1 MSELAARPVPGEVL
15 LPPLDQHA
23 GHQGSPGRP
32 GHPDRGPVRGPG
44 AGRVAL
50 AGGSLLV
57 AVLGLQAAGLLD
69 RPGVQAWSTVLL
81 AITLQATPFL
91 VLGVV
96 VSGLLAAFVPAGAFT
111 RVLPRSPVLSVPVA
125 GLSGAVLPGCECSS
139 VPVAGRL
146 VDRGVPAASALT
158 FLLAAPAINPVVIV
172 ATFVAFPGTPEVAVA
187 RFAAG
192 LLAAVAVGLV
202 WTRVRTP
209 VRSRHPSADRVV
221 RADRW
226 KVLRET
232 SAHDFL
238 HAGGYLV
245 LGAAL
250 AATLQVVVPRSV
262 LGVVAENELLA
273 IGALAVLAVLLS
285 ICSEAD
291 AFIAAGL
298 SQFSLTARLV
308 FLTVGPMVDVKL
320 VALQV
325 GTFGR
330 AFTLRFAPLAF
341 ACAVGSALLVA
352 QVLL

>member
-1 MSELAARPVPGEVL
+1 MSELVDAPAPAAARP
-15 LPPLDQHA
+15 A
-23 GHQGSPGRP
+23 A
-32 GHPDRGPVRGPG
+32 GHPDRGPARGPDP
-44 AGRVAL
+44 V
-50 AGGSLLV
+50 
-57 AVLGLQAAGLLD
+57 VLGLLGLAVLAGALTLD
-69 RPGVQAWSTVLL
+69 ATGALATPAVQAWCTVLL

-96 VSGLLAAFVPAGAFT
+96 VSGVLAAFVPAGAFT
-111 RVLPRSPVLSVPVA
+111 ALLPRRQVLAVPVA

-146 VDRGVPAASALT
+146 VDRGVPAAAALT

-172 ATFVAFPGTPEVAVA
+172 ATFVAFPGLPEVAAA

-209 VRSRHPSADRVV
+209 VRSRHPSAPTVARAQRWVV
-221 RADRW
+221 LQQTA
-226 KVLRET
+226 
-232 SAHDFL
+232 AHDFL
-238 HAGGYLV
+238 TAGGYLV

-250 AATLQVVVPRSV
+250 AATLQVAVPRSV
-262 LGVVAENELLA
+262 LDVVAGDEVLA
-273 IGALAVLAVLLS
+273 VGALAVLAVVLS

-291 AFIAAGL
+291 AFVAAGL

-320 VALQV
+320 IALQV

-341 ACAVGSALLVA
+341 TCAVGSALAVA
-352 QVLL
+352 AVVL

>member
-1 MSELAARPVPGEVL
+1 MSDLTTTSPSPPPVPSST
-15 LPPLDQHA
+15 PPLRA
-23 GHQGSPGRP
+23 RA
-32 GHPDRGPVRGPG
+32 GHPDRQPPRGPDPVVLG
-44 AGRVAL
+44 
-50 AGGSLLV
+50 LLGV
-57 AVLGLQAAGLLD
+57 AVLAGSWALAAADGLDHPA
-69 RPGVQAWSTVLL
+69 VQAWCTVLL

-91 VLGVV
+91 LLGVL
-96 VSGLLAAFVPAGAFT
+96 VSGLLAALVPAGAFAAL
-111 RVLPRSPVLSVPVA
+111 LPRSPVLAVPVA

-158 FLLAAPAINPVVIV
+158 FLLAAPAINPVVVV
-172 ATFVAFPGTPEVAVA
+172 ATFVAFPGMPEVAAA

-209 VRSRHPSADRVV
+209 VRSRHPAAASVPSGQRLG
-221 RADRW
+221 
-226 KVLRET
+226 VLRDT
-232 SAHDFL
+232 AAHDFL

-250 AATLQVVVPRSV
+250 AATLQVAVPRSV
-262 LGVVAENELLA
+262 LGVVADNEVLA
-273 IGALAVLAVLLS
+273 IAALAVLAVLLS

-298 SQFSLTARLV
+298 TQFSLTARLV

-320 VALQV
+320 IALQV

-341 ACAVGSALLVA
+341 CCAVASALLVA
-352 QVLL
+352 RVVL

>member
-1 MSELAARPVPGEVL
+1 MSSSNRQPTGDRQPMSDATLQPHLEH
-15 LPPLDQHA
+15 PP
-23 GHQGSPGRP
+23 PT
-32 GHPDRGPVRGPG
+32 PG
-44 AGRVAL
+44 AYSERGGPDPVVVGMLGLAVLAL
-50 AGGSLLV
+50 TVTLQAGG
-57 AVLGLQAAGLLD
+57 AFD
-69 RPGVQAWSTVLL
+69 RPAVQAWCTVLL

-91 VLGVV
+91 VLGVL
-96 VSGLLAAFVPAGAFT
+96 VSGLLAALVPAGAFT
-111 RVLPRSPVLSVPVA
+111 ALLPRKPLLSVPVA

-146 VDRGVPAASALT
+146 IERGVPAAPALT

-172 ATFVAFPGTPEVAVA
+172 ATFVAFPGLPQVAIA

-209 VRSRHPSADRVV
+209 VRTSGGAGPDVV
-221 RADRW
+221 APADRW
-226 KVLRET
+226 RVLMDT

-250 AATLQVVVPRSV
+250 AATLQVAVPRSMTDAVAGHPV
-262 LGVVAENELLA
+262 LSIAALA
-273 IGALAVLAVLLS
+273 ALAVALS

-291 AFIAAGL
+291 AFVAAGL

-320 VALQV
+320 VALQA

-330 AFTLRFAPLAF
+330 AFTVRFAPLAF
-341 ACAVGSALLVA
+341 AAAVGSACLVSA
-352 QVLL
+352 VVL

>member
-1 MSELAARPVPGEVL
+1 MSEVTAAPLPGEVL
-15 LPPLDQHA
+15 LPPLVEHA
-23 GHQGSPGRP
+23 GAP
-32 GHPDRGPVRGPG
+32 GHPDRGPTRGPDAVLVGLLG
-44 AGRVAL
+44 ASVLVVAL
-50 AGGSLLV
+50 SLDATGALE
-57 AVLGLQAAGLLD
+57 
-69 RPGVQAWSTVLL
+69 RPAVQAWSTVLL

-96 VSGLLAAFVPAGAFT
+96 VSGLLAALVPAGAFT
-111 RVLPRSPVLSVPVA
+111 RVLPRNPVLSVPVA

-209 VRSRHPSADRVV
+209 VRSRHPSADTVARG
-221 RADRW
+221 DRW
-226 KVLRET
+226 RVLRET

-250 AATLQVVVPRSV
+250 AATLQVSVPRSV
-262 LGVVAENELLA
+262 LAVVAGDEFLA
-273 IGALAVLAVLLS
+273 ITALAVLAVLLS

-325 GTFGR
+325 GTFGG
-330 AFTLRFAPLAF
+330 AFALRFAPLAF